1 MFSLLQQFVFILF
14 YLLICYFKYCFT
26 VVFFLLVSPYFS
38 YLLFYSPAHRVRASF
53 PARWEATA
61 VPVWRGKK
69 EGLPGRAQRVELARG
84 RLLEISIV

>member
-1 MFSLLQQFVFILF
+1 MWVVLWFSTIF
-14 YLLICYFKYCFT
+14 YSC
-26 VVFFLLVSPYFS
+26 FFLLVSPYFS